1 MKLNHAK
8 LIDLCFK
15 DCSGQYGVPYSAEEY
30 DTSKYRYLRIS
41 DITDDGFLHNND
53 LKSVSGDNLEAYLLK
68 ENDIVFART
77 GNSTGRSYMYD
88 IRDGKL
94 VYAGFLIKYSIN
106 PQKINPKYVRYFT
119 QSSYYKQWVK
129 NLSNGS
135 TRGNINAQ
143 TFADCDIFFP
153 ERCQQD
159 ILVNELDSINDKI
172 SLNTRMNAEL
182 EAMAKQ
188 LYDYWF
194 VQFDFPDENGKPYKS
209 SGGKMVW
216 NEKLKREIPE
226 GWEVKEVDDCIQ
238 HINTGLNPRQNFV
251 LGNGDIKYLT
261 VKNLRS
267 DGTIDFSNCDVIDE
281 EARKKVH
288 RRSDIRINDILFA
301 SIAPLGRCHLI
312 LKEPKD
318 WDINESVFS
327 IRPNIELVSPYYLFI
342 YFMSN
347 WFVQKAEKES
357 AGSIFAGIRVNSLL
371 NIPIIVPQNNIQN
384 LFNEVV
390 ESNFIKRDSLSSEI
404 NHLTHLRDSL
414 LPMLMNGQ
422 VTIE

>member
-172 SLNTRMNAEL
+172 ALNTRMNAEL

-194 VQFDFPDENGKPYKS
+194 VQFDFPFDFAQGKPDENGKPYKS

-226 GWEVKEVDDCIQ
+226 GWGLESISNILDKVVTTPRLITDEYLKFGNYPIIDQTTDVYYAGFTNREDAVSYQYPTVIFGDHSCAVKYV
-238 HINTGLNPRQNFV
+238 NFPFV
-251 LGNGDIKYLT
+251 RGADGTQVMLSKNKNVSIEYLYFVVKQIKVSKGYARHYGFIKDSLIIIPSHAISLKFKDIVELLFTQITKNRKDMVYLT
-261 VKNLRS
+261 
-267 DGTIDFSNCDVIDE
+267 
-281 EARKKVH
+281 
-288 RRSDIRINDILFA
+288 
-301 SIAPLGRCHLI
+301 
-312 LKEPKD
+312 
-318 WDINESVFS
+318 
-327 IRPNIELVSPYYLFI
+327 
-342 YFMSN
+342 
-347 WFVQKAEKES
+347 Q
-357 AGSIFAGIRVNSLL
+357 
-371 NIPIIVPQNNIQN
+371 
-384 LFNEVV
+384 
-390 ESNFIKRDSLSSEI
+390 
-404 NHLTHLRDSL
+404 LRDSL